1 MLQTSSLGLLLSSLC
16 AIGTTAFSHLAAAAD
31 TNAAI
36 RRGDWV
42 QGEFDA
48 GHTVHNTSERTINPS
63 NVGSLQLAWSASL
76 VGTIYATPI
85 VAGGR
90 VFIGGGDGRMHAFDA
105 LTGAVVWT
113 SKRRGIFYV
122 GSAAYADGLVF
133 ASAIYAPLT
142 AFNARTGKVV
152 WISSVVTD
160 LRAPATVVG
169 HTLYA
174 AAFEGTLYA
183 LDTRTGAVLWST
195 TGGCCVY
202 DQSPVVSNGRVF
214 QLRTDDTLTA
224 YDATDGTQLWTVD
237 DFAVGTLAAAD
248 GKLFFG
254 HYPNV
259 VARDQATGSL
269 LWSVP
274 VYGSAD
280 TGSPAVADGLV
291 FVEST
296 LSNLVALD
304 ENTGG
309 VIWMGSARSPWGPS
323 VANGIVYASAYSG
336 QWNAYKETD
345 GTLLWSVTNNDGCFG
360 PCTNTIPVVS
370 GGMLYL
376 AAGELRAYQLAP

>member
-1 MLQTSSLGLLLSSLC
+1 MLQTSLLGLLLSGLC
-16 AIGTTAFSHLAAAAD
+16 AIGTTAFSPLAAAAD

-122 GSAAYADGLVF
+122 DSATYADGLIF

-152 WISSVVTD
+152 WTSSVVTD

-169 HTLYA
+169 HILYA

-183 LDTRTGAVLWST
+183 LDARTGAVLWST

-214 QLRTDDTLTA
+214 QVRTDDTLTA

-296 LSNLVALD
+296 LSDLTALD
-304 ENTGG
+304 ENTGA
-309 VIWMGSARSPWGPS
+309 VIWMASARSPWGPS

-336 QWNAYKETD
+336 QWNAYKEAD

-376 AAGELRAYQLAP
+376 AAGELRAYQVVP